1 MSCWQRKKHNLLPT
15 LKTLLPDSKIN
26 LAEKREGKENLYL
39 RNSKIMDSDQSSPD
53 LLCIKGYL

>member
-1 MSCWQRKKHNLLPT
+1 MSCWQRKKHNLLST
-15 LKTLLPDSKIN
+15 LKTLLTDSKIN

-39 RNSKIMDSDQSSPD
+39 RNSKIMDSNQSSPD